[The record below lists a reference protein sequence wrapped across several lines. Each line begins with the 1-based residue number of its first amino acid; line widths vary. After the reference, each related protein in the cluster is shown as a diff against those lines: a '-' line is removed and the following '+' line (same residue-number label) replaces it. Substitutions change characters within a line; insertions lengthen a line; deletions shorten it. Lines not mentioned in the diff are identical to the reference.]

1 MNIIGAIILGI
12 AGAILGFMIPKI
24 IKYFVFSKKKAE
36 YVVPDYIDSLSFKLV
51 FWLINA
57 AAWILSGLM
66 VGNII
71 IALLAAVLIS
81 IAIIITAVDLLIRII
96 PNYLVLAM
104 LIAGV
109 VFQVSTNGLPGLL
122 YALICGVVMMAVFT
136 AVAGVVGFG
145 GVGAGDVKLAG
156 AMGLALGYPQI
167 LTAMII
173 MAAVL
178 IVYSLGGL
186 LTKKLTLKS
195 TFPFAPF
202 MMAGMVFVLIS
213 RIFAFNLFNII
224 SAFKLI

>member
-1 MNIIGAIILGI
+1 MNIAGAIILGI
-12 AGAILGFMIPKI
+12 IGAVLGFLIPKI
-24 IKYFVFSKKKAE
+24 IKYFILSKKKAE
-36 YVVPDYIDSLSFKLV
+36 YVVPDYINSLSFKLV
-51 FWLINA
+51 FCLINA
-57 AAWILSGLM
+57 AAWFLSGLLM
-66 VGNII
+66 GNMI

-81 IAIIITAVDLLIRII
+81 IAIIITAIDLLIRII

-109 VFQVSTNGLPGLL
+109 IFQVSTNGWRGLL
-122 YALICGVVMMAVFT
+122 YALVCGVLMMAVFT
-136 AVAGVVGFG
+136 AVAGMVGFG

-178 IVYSLGGL
+178 IVYCLGGL

-195 TFPFAPF
+195 AFPFAPF
-202 MMAGMVFVLIS
+202 MMAGMVFVLVCQIFTFNPIDIFNVIS
-213 RIFAFNLFNII
+213 
-224 SAFKLI
+224 